1 MRYCSTRDSGVS
13 ATFSEAVLQ
22 GLVSDGGLY
31 VPDRIPVIPDTVLK
45 SDSSLADTAYHFM
58 QPFVHGEIADNTL
71 KSILSEVFN
80 FPIPLVEV
88 EDNIYVLELFH
99 GPTLAFKDVGARFMG
114 RVLPLFNHNSSE
126 DLIVLV
132 ATSGD
137 TGGAVANGLFSVPG
151 IKVVVLYPEGK
162 VSPLQEKQFAAL
174 GGNVLALAVDGVF
187 DDCQR
192 LVKAAFDDKVIMERH
207 HLTTANSINIARW
220 LPQAIYYFWLYAQL
234 GEEAVV
240 SVPSGN
246 LGNFTAGILA
256 HKSVLPVKRFISAC
270 NANDTFPHYL
280 HSGKYRAKPSIE
292 TIANAMDVGDP
303 SNFERYSY
311 LLKND
316 NNHIHNFITG
326 TSYSDREILE
336 TITNCFKRTGYLLDP
351 HGACGYR
358 ALKDQLKKGEKGVFL
373 GTAHPAKFAE
383 IYANIGMKQPKH
395 GALEALRHKPVRSR
409 QVSTDLND
417 LKSFLS
423 ELV

>member
-1 MRYCSTRDSGVS
+1 MVRYCSTRNTSVS
-13 ATFSEAVLQ
+13 NRFSEAVLK

-31 VPDRIPVIPDTVLK
+31 VPERVPVVPDSVLKNDAVLAECGYEFMRPYVDGEIPDMMLK
-45 SDSSLADTAYHFM
+45 SLLVDAL
-58 QPFVHGEIADNTL
+58 
-71 KSILSEVFN
+71 N

-88 EDNIYVLELFH
+88 EENIFSLELFH
-99 GPTLAFKDVGARFMG
+99 GPTLAFKDIGARFMG
-114 RVLPLFNHNSSE
+114 RVLPLFRQDKDE
-126 DLIVLV
+126 IVVLV

-137 TGGAVANGLFSVPG
+137 TGGAVANGLLNVPG
-151 IKVVVLYPEGK
+151 VRVIVLYPNGK

-174 GGNVLALAVDGVF
+174 GGNVQALAVDGVF

-192 LVKAAFDDKVIMERH
+192 LVKAAFDDAEMMEKYY
-207 HLTTANSINIARW
+207 LTTANSINIARW
-220 LPQAIYYFWLYAQL
+220 LPQAIYYFYMYGQL

-256 HKSVLPVKRFISAC
+256 YKSGLPVKRFISSC

-280 HSGKYRAKPSIE
+280 YSGKYRAKPSIE

-316 NNHIHNFITG
+316 NNHIHNIITG

-383 IYANIGMKQPKH
+383 IYTNIGMKQPKH
-395 GALEALRHKPVRSR
+395 EALEALRHKPVRSR
-409 QVSTDLND
+409 QVSTELND

-423 ELV
+423 EQD